1 MKGEIQPKQNKA
13 MKALIRIIFTGFCA
27 ILILSS
33 TGYSQGNTH
42 NFDEGGLI
50 IWYPSNW
57 KVTEHQLH
65 FLMPKS
71 EELSVQL
78 EIVEAPDFD
87 AAVKISTIEL
97 KAMFPDDMN
106 SEITE
111 TVVNGMQVRGMQKT
125 SDKRRAKYFILQS
138 PSGKYVKIYCI
149 AGKDILSKYEADIDK
164 IIENLKPL

>member
-1 MKGEIQPKQNKA
+1 
-13 MKALIRIIFTGFCA
+13 MKAILRILFTGFCS
-27 ILILSS
+27 ILILSP
-33 TGYSQGNTH
+33 TAYSQGNTH

-57 KVTEHQLH
+57 KITEHQLH
-65 FLMPKS
+65 FLMPNT

-97 KAMFPDDMN
+97 KAMFPNDM
-106 SEITE
+106 SSDITE
-111 TVVNGMQVRGMQKT
+111 TVVNGMQVRGMQK
-125 SDKRRAKYFILQS
+125 SSEKRRAKYFVLQS

-149 AGKDILSKYEADIDK
+149 AAKDILTKYEADIDK